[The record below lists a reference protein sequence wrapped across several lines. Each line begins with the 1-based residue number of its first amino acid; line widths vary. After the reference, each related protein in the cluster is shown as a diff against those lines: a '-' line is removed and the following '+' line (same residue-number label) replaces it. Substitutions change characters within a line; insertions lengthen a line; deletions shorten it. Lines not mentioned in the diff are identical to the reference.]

1 MATDPSDFRG
11 RLERR
16 SEEEARD
23 TPVAEPPRKPPKRA
37 EYPTEGHP
45 VIRAAVW
52 VVAIACGGLLIVLL
66 FFSVIGAVDFYDAP
80 WLGILAIAMAV
91 FFLGTLVAYARS
103 ERAGNT
109 RWADRERRGF

>member
-11 RLERR
+11 RLRR
-16 SEEEARD
+16 PAEDEAVDR
-23 TPVAEPPRKPPKRA
+23 PVAEPPREPPARA
-37 EYPTEGHP
+37 DYPTEGHP
-45 VIRAAVW
+45 VLRAVIWTA
-52 VVAIACGGLLIVLL
+52 AILCGGLLVVLL
-66 FFSVIGAVDFYDAP
+66 FFATIGAVDFYDAP

-91 FFLGTLVAYARS
+91 FFIVTLAAYERS